1 MKTYQKLL
9 GASCLALYLAGCG
22 NGESPV
28 EMVDYGSQ
36 LQINSKVDSVTL
48 ENLNLNRGN
57 CEYSTLQVPVSLER
71 LIQEKEKSEN
81 AKQSLE
87 KYSNETQQAIALKQ
101 QSLKEFGDKMKE
113 LDTIEKFYGWNF
125 NTENKLKTLDENSKQ
140 YIQLQ
145 QQRTFIFD
153 HLKKSLSSEASYYII
168 MIHSSSFITF
178 KKILKIYLLQI

>member
-9 GASCLALYLAGCG
+9 SASCLALYLVGCG

-71 LIQEKEKSEN
+71 LIQEK
-81 AKQSLE
+81 
-87 KYSNETQQAIALKQ
+87 
-101 QSLKEFGDKMKE
+101 
-113 LDTIEKFYGWNF
+113 
-125 NTENKLKTLDENSKQ
+125 
-140 YIQLQ
+140 
-145 QQRTFIFD
+145 
-153 HLKKSLSSEASYYII
+153 
-168 MIHSSSFITF
+168 
-178 KKILKIYLLQI
+178 

>member
-1 MKTYQKLL
+1 
-9 GASCLALYLAGCG
+9 
-22 NGESPV
+22 
-28 EMVDYGSQ
+28 
-36 LQINSKVDSVTL
+36 
-48 ENLNLNRGN
+48 
-57 CEYSTLQVPVSLER
+57 
-71 LIQEKEKSEN
+71 
-81 AKQSLE
+81 
-87 KYSNETQQAIALKQ
+87 
-101 QSLKEFGDKMKE
+101 MKE

-153 HLKKSLSSEASYYII
+153 HLKKSLSSEASYCINLI